1 MQKYSTTANAD
12 GSEFGRSGAAP
23 DLDTSLS
30 LRESTAQAA
39 ADPVVAAGLEEL
51 AMGVGTA
58 AEAAPKTSNNPT
70 QVPAFTD
77 SVTSNSQSSTPKR
90 VLKVKCIEEMV
101 RNSNNNMTSWKPPF
115 DVEKGFEG
123 SLKEIIERAELL
135 RAPSQSVPVPT
146 GSAPY
151 GTTDELFAR
160 LQEAIA
166 ALTLLPA
173 QTSSLLSYWTI
184 ATWFIDALPIAP
196 GLGIVGPPHEGDLT
210 LRALRNFCRYPLMMT
225 GISIRV
231 LMKVDWRIPPTL
243 LCYEPNLTKQMA
255 SLLGCA
261 TTRGYMVGND
271 GGYKDFYGA
280 KTFYLGE
287 EVSIDRTP
295 RCSVQVN
302 VNPTT
307 APATQNASRLTE
319 ATIQDMQNRLLQ
331 YRLKNLVKVYNSD
344 FDACGL
350 TSDTRAIANALGACV
365 IDSSKLQSELIALL
379 TPVENQRQA
388 DRSSSLEA
396 VMLEA
401 ILNLAHA
408 GKAQILVGEVA
419 SEVNRIMAARVE
431 RLHYSAKTIGHRL
444 KKIGLSTRRLGSAGR
459 GLVMDLATMTRAH
472 ELAAVHGG
480 VGLDQEENNLHCP
493 LCIENK

>member
-1 MQKYSTTANAD
+1 
-12 GSEFGRSGAAP
+12 
-23 DLDTSLS
+23 
-30 LRESTAQAA
+30 
-39 ADPVVAAGLEEL
+39 
-51 AMGVGTA
+51 
-58 AEAAPKTSNNPT
+58 
-70 QVPAFTD
+70 
-77 SVTSNSQSSTPKR
+77 VTSHSQSSTPKR
-90 VLKVKCIEEMV
+90 VLKVKCIEEMA
-101 RNSNNNMTSWKPPF
+101 RNSNSNLTSWEPPF
-115 DVEKGFEG
+115 EVEEG
-123 SLKEIIERAELL
+123 SEGILREIIQRADFV
-135 RAPSQSVPVPT
+135 RAPWHATPVPT
-146 GSAPY
+146 GSARY

-166 ALTLLPA
+166 ALTFLPA
-173 QTSSLLSYWTI
+173 QTSSLLSYWTF

-196 GLGIVGPPHEGDLT
+196 GLGIVGPPHEGDLV

-255 SLLGCA
+255 SVLGCA

-287 EVSIDRTP
+287 EVSTDRMP
-295 RCSVQVN
+295 RCSIQVN
-302 VNPTT
+302 VNPTS
-307 APATQNASRLTE
+307 APATQNALQLTE

-365 IDSSKLQSELIALL
+365 ADSPKLQSELITLL
-379 TPVENQRQA
+379 TPVESQSQV
-388 DRSSSLEA
+388 DRSTSLEA
-396 VMLEA
+396 VTLEA
-401 ILNLAHA
+401 TLNLAHA
-408 GKAQILVGEVA
+408 GKAQVLVGEVA
-419 SEVNRIMAARVE
+419 SEVNRIVEARGE
-431 RLHYSAKTIGHRL
+431 RLHYSAETIGHRL
-444 KKIGLSTRRLGSAGR
+444 KKIGLSTRRLGKAGR
-459 GLVMDLATMTRAH
+459 GLVIDLATMTRAH
-472 ELAAVHGG
+472 ELSAVYGG